1 MKMNLPNR
9 LTIFRILL
17 IPIIMI
23 VYGVKAWS
31 TPMFDGI
38 EALTISNFIILIL
51 IFVGSI
57 TDFLDGKIARKYNLV
72 TNFGKFLDP
81 IADKL
86 LVVTG
91 FVILMDQSKTYE
103 NSLFS
108 WWMLAIILAREF
120 IISGMRLIAVENNK
134 VIAASMW
141 GKIKTT
147 IQFITL
153 IYLFLG
159 IAHSTTDSGYAI
171 YDIIGLILIYATLVA
186 TIFSGWDYLAKNKDV
201 LTENSGNKKN
211 GTTDNSNSK
220 KKSVAVNSKDKKKV
234 TVIENSNNKKN
245 VKKH

>member
-1 MKMNLPNR
+1 MNLPNK

-17 IPIIMI
+17 IPVIMI
-23 VYGVKAWS
+23 VYGIKAWR
-31 TPMFDGI
+31 TPMFEGMD
-38 EALTISNFIILIL
+38 ALTISNFIILIL
-51 IFVGSI
+51 IFIGSI

-91 FVILMDQSKTYE
+91 FVILMDQSKTYG

-159 IAHSTTDSGYAI
+159 IAHSSKQSGYVI
-171 YDIIGLILIYATLVA
+171 YDTIGLILIYATLVA

-201 LTENSGNKKN
+201 LSENVNNKKK
-211 GTTDNSNSK
+211 NSK
-220 KKSVAVNSKDKKKV
+220 KN
-234 TVIENSNNKKN
+234 
-245 VKKH
+245 

>member
-1 MKMNLPNR
+1 MNLPNK

-23 VYGVKAWS
+23 VYGIRAWR
-31 TPMFDGI
+31 TPIFEGMD
-38 EALTISNFIILIL
+38 ALTISNFIILIL
-51 IFVGSI
+51 IFIGSI

-91 FVILMDQSKTYE
+91 FVILMDQSNTYG
-103 NSLFS
+103 NRLFS

-141 GKIKTT
+141 GKVKTT
-147 IQFITL
+147 VQFITL
-153 IYLFLG
+153 I
-159 IAHSTTDSGYAI
+159 
-171 YDIIGLILIYATLVA
+171 
-186 TIFSGWDYLAKNKDV
+186 
-201 LTENSGNKKN
+201 
-211 GTTDNSNSK
+211 
-220 KKSVAVNSKDKKKV
+220 
-234 TVIENSNNKKN
+234 
-245 VKKH
+245 

>member
-141 GKIKTT
+141 GKLKPR
-147 IQFITL
+147 FNL
-153 IYLFLG
+153 LL
-159 IAHSTTDSGYAI
+159 
-171 YDIIGLILIYATLVA
+171 
-186 TIFSGWDYLAKNKDV
+186 
-201 LTENSGNKKN
+201 
-211 GTTDNSNSK
+211 
-220 KKSVAVNSKDKKKV
+220 
-234 TVIENSNNKKN
+234 
-245 VKKH
+245 

>member
-1 MKMNLPNR
+1 MNLPNK

-17 IPIIMI
+17 IPVIMI
-23 VYGVKAWS
+23 VYGVEAWR
-31 TPMFDGI
+31 TPMFKGI
-38 EALTISNFIILIL
+38 DCLTIANFIILIL

-91 FVILMDQSKTYE
+91 FVILMDQSKTYG
-103 NSLFS
+103 NSLFT

-134 VIAASMW
+134 VIAASIW
-141 GKIKTT
+141 GKVKTT

-153 IYLFLG
+153 IYLFIG
-159 IAHSTTDSGYAI
+159 IAHSSKDKGYVV
-171 YDIIGLILIYATLVA
+171 YDTIGLILIYATLVA
-186 TIFSGWDYLAKNKDV
+186 TIFSGWDYLAKNKEV
-201 LTENSGNKKN
+201 LSENGNGKKK
-211 GTTDNSNSK
+211 NSK
-220 KKSVAVNSKDKKKV
+220 KN
-234 TVIENSNNKKN
+234 
-245 VKKH
+245 

>member
-1 MKMNLPNR
+1 MNLPNR

-17 IPIIMI
+17 IPVIMI
-23 VYGVKAWS
+23 VYGIKAWH
-31 TPMFDGI
+31 TPMFEGI
-38 EALTISNFIILIL
+38 DALTISNFIILIL
-51 IFVGSI
+51 IFIGSI

-91 FVILMDQSKTYE
+91 FVILMDQAKTYG
-103 NSLFS
+103 NNLFS

-159 IAHSTTDSGYAI
+159 IAHSSKQSGYVL
-171 YDIIGLILIYATLVA
+171 YDTIGLILIYATLVA
-186 TIFSGWDYLAKNKDV
+186 TVFSGWDYLSKNKDV
-201 LTENSGNKKN
+201 LSENVNNKKK
-211 GTTDNSNSK
+211 NSK
-220 KKSVAVNSKDKKKV
+220 KN
-234 TVIENSNNKKN
+234 
-245 VKKH
+245 

>member
-1 MKMNLPNR
+1 MNLPNK

-17 IPIIMI
+17 IPVIMI
-23 VYGVKAWS
+23 VYGIRAWR
-31 TPMFDGI
+31 TPMFEGMD
-38 EALTISNFIILIL
+38 ALTISNFIILIL
-51 IFVGSI
+51 IFIGSI

-91 FVILMDQSKTYE
+91 FVILMDQSKTYG

-141 GKIKTT
+141 GKVKTT

-159 IAHSTTDSGYAI
+159 IAHSSKQSGYVL
-171 YDIIGLILIYATLVA
+171 YDTIGLILIYATLVA

-201 LTENSGNKKN
+201 LSENVNNKKK
-211 GTTDNSNSK
+211 NSK
-220 KKSVAVNSKDKKKV
+220 KN
-234 TVIENSNNKKN
+234 
-245 VKKH
+245 

>member
-1 MKMNLPNR
+1 MNLPNK

-17 IPIIMI
+17 IPVIMI
-23 VYGVKAWS
+23 VYGIRAWR
-31 TPMFDGI
+31 TPMFEGMD
-38 EALTISNFIILIL
+38 ALTISNFIILIL
-51 IFVGSI
+51 IFIGSI

-91 FVILMDQSKTYE
+91 FVILMDQSKTYG

-141 GKIKTT
+141 GKVKTT

-159 IAHSTTDSGYAI
+159 IAHSSKQGGYVL
-171 YDIIGLILIYATLVA
+171 YDTIGLILIYATLVA

-201 LTENSGNKKN
+201 LSENVNNKKK
-211 GTTDNSNSK
+211 NSK
-220 KKSVAVNSKDKKKV
+220 KN
-234 TVIENSNNKKN
+234 
-245 VKKH
+245 

>member
-1 MKMNLPNR
+1 MNLPNK

-23 VYGVKAWS
+23 VYGIRAWR
-31 TPMFDGI
+31 TPIFEGMD
-38 EALTISNFIILIL
+38 ALTISNFIILIL
-51 IFVGSI
+51 IFIGSI

-91 FVILMDQSKTYE
+91 FVILMDQSNTYG
-103 NSLFS
+103 NRLFS

-141 GKIKTT
+141 GKVKTT

-159 IAHSTTDSGYAI
+159 IAHSSKQSGYI
-171 YDIIGLILIYATLVA
+171 LYDTIGLILIYATLVA

-201 LTENSGNKKN
+201 LSENVNNKKK
-211 GTTDNSNSK
+211 NSK
-220 KKSVAVNSKDKKKV
+220 KN
-234 TVIENSNNKKN
+234 
-245 VKKH
+245 